1 MLIRETRE
9 SQKEGKI
16 LAMLARYEEGSVTS
30 QGGEGV
36 TERGRDTRYS
46 VPPFRLSF
54 PHATASMLS
63 DC

>member
-1 MLIRETRE
+1 V
-9 SQKEGKI
+9 S
-16 LAMLARYEEGSVTS
+16 LAY

-36 TERGRDTRYS
+36 TEVGRDTMYS
-46 VPPFRLSF
+46 VPFRLSF